1 MPNQNTWRVKL
12 KEERAAL
19 QAAYI
24 AKPNPNKLLYRHAKL
39 VDGVVIA
46 LAKQAALPASVAV
59 LAVGGYGRAKL
70 FPASDV
76 DVLIA
81 IPEQATPAATT
92 LAEQAIEKFVSLLW
106 DSGIEAGTSV
116 RTIAQ
121 CLAESAKDVTVLTSL
136 IEARPLCGNTDLA
149 TALMTAIWASLDVPQ
164 FFRLK
169 IEEQQQRHA
178 KHQDVAMNLEPN
190 IKESPGGLRD
200 LHTVLWLSKVARLGD
215 TWDALAEQGILTAAE
230 AKHLRHH
237 ERVLHDIRIR
247 LHFLAN
253 RREDRL
259 VFDYQ
264 DPLAQMLHLSATKN
278 KRASEALMQ
287 RYYLTAKAIW
297 QLNTILLQNLS
308 QKIMLPGQRKIK
320 KLNANY
326 ALVDGHLAVLD
337 ETIFARDP
345 VEIFRAFLLLQKHP
359 EIPFFAPETLRAL
372 WRAAPKINK
381 AVRDNPLTHE
391 IFLEMLRSERLTFVL
406 RRMSRYSVL
415 GRYLPA
421 FGRITG
427 QMQHDLF
434 HVYTVDEHILMVVR
448 NLRRFVLPRFVEQHR
463 LCSELMQN
471 FEHIEVLYLAAL
483 FHDIAKGRGGDHS
496 ELGTADAT
504 RFCKKIGLNQADT
517 ELVAWLV
524 AMHLQMS
531 ATAQK
536 QDLSDPEVIAQFSA
550 RVENERR
557 LTALYLL
564 TVADIRGTSPH
575 VWNSWKAQL
584 LEELFLSTR
593 RTLRQAASGE
603 ATNNAVLV
611 EAKRTAALKIFTATE
626 HETELFVAL
635 SALTPLWKNFED
647 RYFQRF
653 EVSEMAWHAASLWQ
667 HTDTEKA
674 IVKARASTIS
684 DGVQVLVYTPDQGG
698 LFARITAYFERLQL
712 DIVAA
717 KIVST
722 KHGYALDTF
731 QISPK
736 ITLVKNASSAKV
748 SAITINPE
756 ALAGLVEQIERE
768 LTRELRSDATPVVM
782 KHRVSRQIRHTAF
795 APEVTIR
802 VLSTSNNDAVEG
814 NKESLL
820 EIALSCADQPGLL
833 SRVARFFIANKIDL
847 VEARIAT
854 LGARAEDIFI
864 VRHADTVTSPTQAN
878 ALQTALA
885 AVLVA

>member
-1 MPNQNTWRVKL
+1 MSNQNPWRVKL
-12 KEERAAL
+12 RTERDAL
-19 QAAYI
+19 QAAYT
-24 AKPNPNKLLYRHAKL
+24 AKPNPDKLLSRHAKL
-39 VDGVVIA
+39 VDDVVTA
-46 LAKQAALPASVAV
+46 LAKQAALPPSVAV

-81 IPEQATPAATT
+81 IPENADDVSD
-92 LAEQAIEKFVSLLW
+92 AEAAIEKFVSLLW

-121 CLAESAKDVTVLTSL
+121 CMAESAKDVTVLTSL
-136 IEARPLCGNTDLA
+136 IEARPLCGNAQLA
-149 TALMTAIWASLDVPQ
+149 QALMDAIWTNLDVPL

-169 IEEQQQRHA
+169 IDEQQQRHA

-200 LHTVLWLSKVARLGD
+200 LHTVLWLSKAAKLGD
-215 TWDALAEQGILTAAE
+215 TWDALATQNILTAAE

-264 DPLAQMLHLSATKN
+264 EPLAQMLGVTATKH

-308 QKIMLPGQRKIK
+308 QKIMPPGKHEVK
-320 KLNANY
+320 KLNAHY
-326 ALVDGHLAVLD
+326 ALIDGHLAALD
-337 ETIFARDP
+337 EHIFARDP

-359 EIPFFAPETLRAL
+359 EIPFFSPETLRAL
-372 WRAAPKINK
+372 WRAAPKIDK
-381 AVRDNPLTHE
+381 SVRDNPLTHE

-448 NLRRFVLPRFVEQHR
+448 NLRRFVLPRFAEQHR
-463 LCSELMQN
+463 FCSELMQD
-471 FEHIEVLYLAAL
+471 FERIEVLYLAAL

-517 ELVAWLV
+517 ALVSWLV

-584 LEELFLSTR
+584 LEELFVSTR
-593 RTLRQAASGE
+593 RALRQAASGE
-603 ATNNAVLV
+603 SANNAVLV
-611 EAKRTAALKIFTATE
+611 EAKRTAALKLFTAAE
-626 HETELFVAL
+626 HETELFIAL
-635 SALTPLWKNFED
+635 SALTPLWRNLED

-653 EVSEMAWHAASLWQ
+653 EVSEIAWHAASLWQ

-717 KIVST
+717 KIAST
-722 KHGYALDTF
+722 NHGYALDTF

-736 ITLVKNASSAKV
+736 ITPVKNALNAKA
-748 SAITINPE
+748 SAITVSPDT
-756 ALAGLVEQIERE
+756 LSGLVEQIERE
-768 LTRELRSDATPVVM
+768 LTRALRSDTKAEIVN
-782 KHRVSRQIRHTAF
+782 HRISRQIRHTAF
-795 APEVTIR
+795 APDVRIR
-802 VLSTSNNDAVEG
+802 A
-814 NKESLL
+814 LL
-820 EIALSCADQPGLL
+820 VAKNAATPLFEIALSCADQPGLL
-833 SRVARFFIANKIDL
+833 SRIARFFIANKIDL

-864 VRHADTVTSPTQAN
+864 VRLADNHASTDTA
-878 ALQTALA
+878 ALQKSLA
-885 AVLVA
+885 NILVA

>member
-1 MPNQNTWRVKL
+1 MPNQNPWRVKL
-12 KEERAAL
+12 KAERAAL
-19 QAAYI
+19 QAAYT
-24 AKPNPNKLLYRHAKL
+24 AKPNPNKLLSRHAKL
-39 VDGVVIA
+39 VDDVVTA
-46 LAKQAALPASVAV
+46 LAKEAALPASVAV

-81 IPEQATPAATT
+81 IPDNANDVSQAEA
-92 LAEQAIEKFVSLLW
+92 AIEKFVTLLW

-121 CLAESAKDVTVLTSL
+121 CMAESAKDVTVLTSL
-136 IEARPLCGNTDLA
+136 IEARPLYGNAELSQ
-149 TALMTAIWASLDVPQ
+149 ALVDAIWTNLDVPQ

-200 LHTVLWLSKVARLGD
+200 LHTVLWLSKAAKLGD
-215 TWDALAEQGILTAAE
+215 TWDALAKQNILTTAE

-264 DPLAQMLHLSATKN
+264 EPLALMLGVTATKH

-308 QKIMLPGQRKIK
+308 QKIMPPGKHEVK
-320 KLNANY
+320 KLNAKY
-326 ALVDGHLAVLD
+326 ALIDGHLAALD

-372 WRAAPKINK
+372 WRAAPKIDK
-381 AVRDNPLTHE
+381 TVRDNPLTHE

-448 NLRRFVLPRFVEQHR
+448 NLRRFALPRFADQHR
-463 LCSELMQN
+463 FCSELMQG
-471 FEHIEVLYLAAL
+471 FERIEVLYLAAL

-504 RFCKKIGLNQADT
+504 RFCKIIGLNQADT
-517 ELVAWLV
+517 ELVSWLV

-584 LEELFLSTR
+584 LEELFVSTR
-593 RTLRQAASGE
+593 RALRQAASGE
-603 ATNNAVLV
+603 APNSAVLV
-611 EAKRTAALKIFTATE
+611 EAKRTAALKLFTAAE

-635 SALTPLWKNFED
+635 SALTPLWRNLED

-653 EVSEMAWHAASLWQ
+653 EVSEIAWHAQSLWQ

-698 LFARITAYFERLQL
+698 LFARITAYFERLHL

-717 KIVST
+717 KIAST
-722 KHGYALDTF
+722 NHGYALDTF

-736 ITLVKNASSAKV
+736 IAPVKNAVNTKA

-768 LTRELRSDATPVVM
+768 LMRELRSDKKTEIVN
-782 KHRVSRQIRHTAF
+782 HRISRQIRHTAF
-795 APEVTIR
+795 APDVRIR
-802 VLSTSNNDAVEG
+802 ALAIAKNATAP
-814 NKESLL
+814 LF
-820 EIALSCADQPGLL
+820 EIAVSCADQPGLL
-833 SRVARFFIANKIDL
+833 SRIARFFITNKIDL
-847 VEARIAT
+847 IEARIAT

-864 VRHADTVTSPTQAN
+864 VRLTENHAVTDIA
-878 ALQTALA
+878 ALQKSLA
-885 AVLVA
+885 NILLA

>member
-1 MPNQNTWRVKL
+1 MPNQNPWRATL
-12 KEERAAL
+12 KVERAAL

-24 AKPNPNKLLYRHAKL
+24 AKPNPNKLLSRHAKL
-39 VDGVVIA
+39 VDDVVIA
-46 LAKQAALPASVAV
+46 LAKEAALPASIAV

-70 FPASDV
+70 FPSSDV
-76 DVLIA
+76 DLLIA
-81 IPEQATPAATT
+81 VTDKASPSDTK
-92 LAEQAIEKFVSLLW
+92 LAETAIEKFIGLLW
-106 DSGIEAGTSV
+106 DAGIEAGTSV
-116 RTIAQ
+116 RTIEQ

-136 IEARPLCGNTDLA
+136 IEARALYGNAELA
-149 TALMTAIWASLDVPQ
+149 AALMQAIWTTLDVPQ

-169 IEEQQQRHA
+169 INEQQQRHA

-200 LHTVLWLSKVARLGD
+200 LHTVLWLSKAAQLGD
-215 TWDALAEQGILTAAE
+215 TWDALAAQDILTKAE

-264 DPLAQMLHLSATKN
+264 EPLAEMLGVHASKH

-297 QLNTILLQNLS
+297 QLNTILLQNLTH
-308 QKIMLPGQRKIK
+308 KITPANERIVK
-320 KLNANY
+320 KLNAKY

-337 ETIFARDP
+337 EAMFARDP
-345 VEIFRAFLLLQKHP
+345 VEIFRAFLFLQTHP

-372 WRAAPKINK
+372 WRAAPKIDK
-381 AVRDNPLTHE
+381 AVRDNPRTHE
-391 IFLEMLRSERLTFVL
+391 LFLEMLRSERLTFVL

-448 NLRRFVLPRFVEQHR
+448 NLRRFVIPRFTEQHR
-463 LCSELMQN
+463 LCSELMRD
-471 FEHIEVLYLAAL
+471 FERIEVLYLAAL

-517 ELVAWLV
+517 ELVSWLV

-593 RTLRQAASGE
+593 RTLRQAALGE
-603 ATNNAVLV
+603 ANDNAVLV

-626 HETELFVAL
+626 HETELFIAL
-635 SALTPLWKNFED
+635 SALTPLWRNFED

-653 EVSEMAWHAASLWQ
+653 EVSEIAWHATSLWQ
-667 HTDTEKA
+667 HTHTEKA

-684 DGVQVLVYTPDQGG
+684 AGVQVLVYTPDQGG

-712 DIVAA
+712 AVVAA
-717 KIVST
+717 KIAST
-722 KHGYALDTF
+722 NHGYALDTF

-736 ITLVKNASSAKV
+736 VTLLKPTLNAKATAATISADTL
-748 SAITINPE
+748 SE
-756 ALAGLVEQIERE
+756 LAQQIERE
-768 LTRELRSDATPVVM
+768 LMHELRGEAKTAIIN
-782 KHRVSRQIRHTAF
+782 HRISRQIRHTAF
-795 APEVTIR
+795 APDVRIR
-802 VLSTSNNDAVEG
+802 ALPAAKSATVPLF
-814 NKESLL
+814 

-833 SRVARFFIANKIDL
+833 SRIARFFIANKIDL
-847 VEARIAT
+847 IEARIAT

-864 VRHADTVTSPTQAN
+864 VRLAAEAAVSDIT
-878 ALQTALA
+878 ALQKALA
-885 AVLVA
+885 DILVA